1 MENDKERNLQG
12 REMQRKCVQPS
23 LSFGVG
29 AEPRNA
35 TAVKGDFL

>member
-1 MENDKERNLQG
+1 MENDKEGNLQG
-12 REMQRKCVQPS
+12 GEMERECVQPS

-35 TAVKGDFL
+35 TAVKGAFL

>member
-1 MENDKERNLQG
+1 MIKKGIYKEEKYRGIVSNL
-12 REMQRKCVQPS
+12 S

-29 AEPRNA
+29 SEPRNA